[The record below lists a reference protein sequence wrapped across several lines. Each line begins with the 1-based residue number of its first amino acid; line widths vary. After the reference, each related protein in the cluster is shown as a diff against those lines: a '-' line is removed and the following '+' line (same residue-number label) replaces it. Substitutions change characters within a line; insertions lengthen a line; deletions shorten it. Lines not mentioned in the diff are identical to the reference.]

1 MGTEDDRYAALPV
14 PVQVMIAQYLV
25 LAIILPVTLNHRN
38 RAVRAIGTLIAALA
52 LSMMVASTVLAD
64 FDGTFAAIPVTA
76 SLFERAKPIVLNIQA
91 IVASLGIGFLL
102 WAAWRQSRRIVV
114 SEVPLRNTESRF
126 GLVSRY
132 AHWATATLILALV
145 PMGIFMSVLPKA
157 SPDRAMFVSVHQTV
171 GLVVI
176 GLVAVRLA
184 WLVAS
189 RPPSLPPSLAPW
201 ERRLAVPTHAG
212 LYALILAMPI
222 TGLLLTTASGA
233 DLSFFGWAVPRLAG
247 PQSAQLWDRLHNWI
261 LPALF
266 AAALFTHLAAVLKHH
281 FLAGRRAEV
290 RRMLR

>member
-1 MGTEDDRYAALPV
+1 
-14 PVQVMIAQYLV
+14 MIAQYLV
-25 LAIILPVTLNHRN
+25 LAIVLAVTLNHRN
-38 RAVRAIGTLIAALA
+38 RVVRATGTLIAAIS
-52 LSMMVASTVLAD
+52 LSFMVASIVLAD

-76 SLFERAKPIVLNIQA
+76 SLFERAKPFVLNVQG
-91 IVASLGIGFLL
+91 IVGGLGIGFLL
-102 WAAWRQSRRIVV
+102 WAAWRQAKRIAVP
-114 SEVPLRNTESRF
+114 EVPLRNTASGF

-132 AHWATATLILALV
+132 AHWATATLIFALI
-145 PMGIFMSVLPKA
+145 PMGIFMSVLPEA

-176 GLVAVRLA
+176 VLVAVRLA

-189 RPPSLPPSLAPW
+189 RPPALPTSLAPW

-233 DLSFFGWAVPRLAG
+233 DLSVFGWAVPRLAG
-247 PQSAQLWDRLHNWI
+247 PQTAPLWDQLHNWI

-266 AAALFTHLAAVLKHH
+266 AAALFTHLGAVLKHH
-281 FLAGRRAEV
+281 FLGGRKAEV